1 MPVLYRKLTIAIVLG
16 GIFTLGIWPAFHSPA
31 IPMDEGMVL
40 VYPEMILKGQLP
52 YRDFESITG
61 PGNPMILAGA
71 YAAFGTNLFVERA
84 VGLVYRVL
92 IVWAIFGI
100 AQRWGALIATSCAIL
115 TIVLL
120 AGTDLW
126 ANTWYTGLSFALCSL
141 WAMADVTSSW
151 CCFIAGLLGG
161 IALLGRCD
169 FGPVLIASSLPLFL
183 SMERNVKLKF
193 IAGIVLAL
201 SPLIWMALIIGPMP
215 IFHSLFV
222 FPVFKLNPGRHLAI
236 SAAPWQMQCLLFL
249 QIGASIMNIAA
260 GIVEFR
266 DRASRQRGRLLL
278 GVGLLGIGLIHY
290 ALQRFDPGHALNSAL
305 LAVSFLPL
313 SILILSSAVTKAF
326 PRKLAAAAAVLAMVG
341 FLAFIAPAFTRF
353 YRSVLVALGFV
364 APHQATKDGEQLEP
378 GDKGI
383 FIVHHGRPFAFGFP
397 YAAEDA
403 DKLLAELER
412 VSVPGQRLF
421 IGPGDLR
428 LTNYCDTYIYHLEP
442 QLRPATYFL
451 EMNPGSA
458 NAPHSRLASDVASA
472 DWVILNRRWDFL
484 NEINRSTQFGSNEPN
499 QVLRENFE
507 LWWQRGSY
515 LLFRNKKISNAI
527 VPPPPQL

>member
-1 MPVLYRKLTIAIVLG
+1 
-16 GIFTLGIWPAFHSPA
+16 
-31 IPMDEGMVL
+31 
-40 VYPEMILKGQLP
+40 
-52 YRDFESITG
+52 
-61 PGNPMILAGA
+61 GNPMVLAGA
-71 YAAFGTNLFVERA
+71 YAGFSPNLFVERA
-84 VGLVYRVL
+84 VGLAYRIL
-92 IVWAIFGI
+92 IVLAIFGI
-100 AQRWGALIATSCAIL
+100 AQRWGALIATGCAIL

-151 CCFIAGLLGG
+151 RCFIAGLLGG

-266 DRASRQRGRLLL
+266 DRASRQRGCLLL

-313 SILILSSAVTKAF
+313 SILILSSAVRKAF
-326 PRKLAAAAAVLAMVG
+326 PRKLAALAAALAMLI
-341 FLAFIAPAFTRF
+341 FLGFIAPAFTRF
-353 YRSVLVALGFV
+353 YRSVRVTLGLD
-364 APHQATKDGEQLEP
+364 APHQATKTGEQLEP

-397 YAAEDA
+397 YAAEC
-403 DKLLAELER
+403 E
-412 VSVPGQRLF
+412 
-421 IGPGDLR
+421 
-428 LTNYCDTYIYHLEP
+428 
-442 QLRPATYFL
+442 
-451 EMNPGSA
+451 
-458 NAPHSRLASDVASA
+458 
-472 DWVILNRRWDFL
+472 
-484 NEINRSTQFGSNEPN
+484 
-499 QVLRENFE
+499 
-507 LWWQRGSY
+507 
-515 LLFRNKKISNAI
+515 KISNSGGKEGLI
-527 VPPPPQL
+527 CCSVTSGSVMQLFRHRHNVANYFPRRSSHGFSIDSKITLPDIFECPARRSVNVIGISTIRRPSCCARKTVST

>member
-1 MPVLYRKLTIAIVLG
+1 MPMLYRKLAIAIALC
-16 GIFTLGIWPAFHSPA
+16 GILALGIWPAFHSPA

-40 VYPEMILKGQLP
+40 VYPEMILKGELP

-71 YAAFGTNLFVERA
+71 YAAFGTSLFVERA
-84 VGLVYRVL
+84 VGLAYRLL
-92 IVWAIFGI
+92 IVFAIFAI
-100 AQRWGALIATSCAIL
+100 AQRWGTFIATSCATI

-141 WAMADVTSSW
+141 WAMADVTSGW
-151 CCFIAGLLGG
+151 RCFVAGLLAGV
-161 IALLGRCD
+161 ALLGRCD
-169 FGPVLIASSLPLFL
+169 FGPALIASSLPLFL
-183 SMERNVKLKF
+183 SMERNAKLKC

-201 SPLIWMALIIGPMP
+201 SPLIWMTLIIGPTP

-236 SAAPWQMQCLLFL
+236 SDAAWKMQCLFVL

-266 DRASRQRGRLLL
+266 NRASRQRGRLLL

-290 ALQRFDPGHALNSAL
+290 AIQRFDPGHALNSAL
-305 LAVSFLPL
+305 LAISFLPV
-313 SILILSSAVTKAF
+313 SVLILSSTVTKPL
-326 PRKLAAAAAVLAMVG
+326 PRKLAAAAAILAMLI

-353 YRSVLVALGFV
+353 YQSVRVALGFV
-364 APHQATKDGEQLEP
+364 APHQATKTGEQIEP
-378 GDKGI
+378 GDKGV

-403 DKLLAELER
+403 DKLLTELER

-421 IGPGDLR
+421 VGPGDLR
-428 LTNYCDTYIYHLEP
+428 LTNYCDTYIYYLEP

-484 NEINRSTQFGSNEPN
+484 NEVNRSTQFGSDEPN
-499 QVLRENFE
+499 HVLRENFE
-507 LWWQRGSY
+507 LWWQSGSY
-515 LLFRNKKISNAI
+515 LLFRNKALSNAV
-527 VPPPPQL
+527 VPPPS

>member
-1 MPVLYRKLTIAIVLG
+1 MPAPYRKLIVAIALC

-52 YRDFESITG
+52 YRDFESITA
-61 PGNPMILAGA
+61 PGNSMILAGA
-71 YAAFGTNLFVERA
+71 YAGFGPNLFVERT
-84 VGLVYRVL
+84 VGLAYRIFIVL
-92 IVWAIFGI
+92 AIFGI

-141 WAMADVTSSW
+141 WAMADVMSSW
-151 CCFIAGLLGG
+151 RCFVAGLLAGV
-161 IALLGRCD
+161 ALLGRCD
-169 FGPVLIASSLPLFL
+169 FGPALIASSLPLFL
-183 SMERNVKLKF
+183 SMERSAKLRF

-201 SPLIWMALIIGPMP
+201 SPLIWMMLVIGPTP

-236 SAAPWQMQCLLFL
+236 SAAPWQMQCLLVL
-249 QIGASIMNIAA
+249 QISASIINIAA
-260 GIVEFR
+260 GIIELR
-266 DRASRQRGRLLL
+266 KPATRARGALLL
-278 GVGLLGIGLIHY
+278 GVALLGLAIVHY
-290 ALQRFDPGHALNSAL
+290 ALQRFDSGHALNAAFVAL
-305 LAVSFLPL
+305 SFLPL
-313 SILILSSAVTKAF
+313 SIFVLVTEVAKAI
-326 PRKLAAAAAVLAMVG
+326 PKRIALAAAISVSL
-341 FLAFIAPAFTRF
+341 IAIHLLLPTFTRYF
-353 YRSVLVALGFV
+353 YRGLGVAAGILSPRN
-364 APHQATKDGEQLEP
+364 ASKTGEELEP

-397 YAAEDA
+397 YAAEEA
-403 DKLLAELER
+403 DKLLTELER

-421 IGPGDLR
+421 VGPGDLR
-428 LTNYCDTYIYHLEP
+428 LTNYCDTYIYYLEP

-458 NAPHSRLASDVASA
+458 NAPHSRLASDIAGA

-484 NEINRSTQFGSNEPN
+484 NELNRSTAFGSDEPN
-499 QVLRENFE
+499 QIVRENFE
-507 LWWQRGSY
+507 LWWQGGAY
-515 LLFRNKKISNAI
+515 LLFRNKRISNAI
-527 VPPPPQL
+527 VPPPP

>member
-1 MPVLYRKLTIAIVLG
+1 MPAPYRKLIVAIALC
-16 GIFTLGIWPAFHSPA
+16 GIFALGIWPAFHSPA

-61 PGNPMILAGA
+61 PGNSMILAGA
-71 YAAFGTNLFVERA
+71 YAAFGPNLFVERA
-84 VGLVYRVL
+84 VGLAYRIFIVL
-92 IVWAIFGI
+92 AIFGI

-151 CCFIAGLLGG
+151 RCFVAGLLAG

-169 FGPVLIASSLPLFL
+169 FGPALIASSLPLFL
-183 SMERNVKLKF
+183 SMERSAKLRF

-201 SPLIWMALIIGPMP
+201 SPLIWITLMIGPMP

-236 SAAPWQMQCLLFL
+236 SAAGWQMQCLLFL
-249 QIGASIMNIAA
+249 QIGASIMNISA

-313 SILILSSAVTKAF
+313 SILILSSAVRKAF
-326 PRKLAAAAAVLAMVG
+326 PRKLAAVAAALAMLI
-341 FLAFIAPAFTRF
+341 FLGFIAPAFTRF
-353 YRSVLVALGFV
+353 YRSVRVTLGLV
-364 APHQATKDGEQLEP
+364 APHQATKTGEQLEP

-397 YAAEDA
+397 YAAEEA
-403 DKLLAELER
+403 DKLLTELER
-412 VSVPGQRLF
+412 ASIPGQRLF
-421 IGPGDLR
+421 VGPGDLR
-428 LTNYCDTYIYHLEP
+428 LTNYCDTYIYYLEP

-458 NAPHSRLASDVASA
+458 NAPHSRLASDIAGA

-484 NEINRSTQFGSNEPN
+484 NELNRSTAFGSDEPN
-499 QVLRENFE
+499 QIVRENFE
-507 LWWQRGSY
+507 LWWQGGAY
-515 LLFRNKKISNAI
+515 LLFRNKRISNAI
-527 VPPPPQL
+527 VPPPP

>member
-1 MPVLYRKLTIAIVLG
+1 MPAPYRKLIVAIALC

-40 VYPEMILKGQLP
+40 VYPEMILKEQLP

-61 PGNPMILAGA
+61 PGNSMILAGA
-71 YAAFGTNLFVERA
+71 YAGFGPNLFVERA
-84 VGLVYRVL
+84 VGLAYRIFIVL
-92 IVWAIFGI
+92 AIFGI

-141 WAMADVTSSW
+141 WAMADARSSW
-151 CCFIAGLLGG
+151 RCFVAGLLAG

-169 FGPVLIASSLPLFL
+169 FGPALIASSLPLFL
-183 SMERNVKLKF
+183 SMERSAKLRF

-201 SPLIWMALIIGPMP
+201 SPLIWITLMIGPMP

-236 SAAPWQMQCLLFL
+236 SAAGWQMQCLLFL
-249 QIGASIMNIAA
+249 QIGASIMNISA

-278 GVGLLGIGLIHY
+278 GVGLLGIGLI
-290 ALQRFDPGHALNSAL
+290 
-305 LAVSFLPL
+305 
-313 SILILSSAVTKAF
+313 
-326 PRKLAAAAAVLAMVG
+326 
-341 FLAFIAPAFTRF
+341 
-353 YRSVLVALGFV
+353 
-364 APHQATKDGEQLEP
+364 
-378 GDKGI
+378 
-383 FIVHHGRPFAFGFP
+383 P

-403 DKLLAELER
+403 DKLLTELER
-412 VSVPGQRLF
+412 ASIPGQRLF
-421 IGPGDLR
+421 VGPGDLR
-428 LTNYCDTYIYHLEP
+428 LTNYCDTYIYYLEP

-458 NAPHSRLASDVASA
+458 NAPHSRLASDIAGA

-484 NEINRSTQFGSNEPN
+484 NELNRSTTFGSDEPN
-499 QVLRENFE
+499 QIVRENFE
-507 LWWQRGSY
+507 LWWQRGAY
-515 LLFRNKKISNAI
+515 LLFRNKRISNAI
-527 VPPPPQL
+527 VPPPP

>member
-1 MPVLYRKLTIAIVLG
+1 
-16 GIFTLGIWPAFHSPA
+16 
-31 IPMDEGMVL
+31 MVL

-71 YAAFGTNLFVERA
+71 YAAIGTNLFVERG
-84 VGLVYRVL
+84 VGLAYRVL
-92 IVWAIFGI
+92 IVLAIFGI
-100 AQRWGALIATSCAIL
+100 AQRWGALIAASCAIL

-151 CCFIAGLLGG
+151 RCFIAGLLAG

-169 FGPVLIASSLPLFL
+169 FGPALIVSSLPLFL
-183 SMERNVKLKF
+183 SMERSAKLRF

-201 SPLIWMALIIGPMP
+201 SPLIWMTLIIGPMP

-236 SAAPWQMQCLLFL
+236 SAAPWRMQCLLVL
-249 QIGASIMNIAA
+249 QIGASITNIAA
-260 GIVEFR
+260 GIVELR
-266 DRASRQRGRLLL
+266 NHASRQRGRLLL

-290 ALQRFDPGHALNSAL
+290 AIQRFDSGHVLNSAL

-313 SILILSSAVTKAF
+313 STLILSSAVTKAF
-326 PRKLAAAAAVLAMVG
+326 PRKLATAAAVLAMLI
-341 FLAFIAPAFTRF
+341 FLGFIAPAFTRF
-353 YRSVLVALGFV
+353 YRSVRVALGFV
-364 APHQATKDGEQLEP
+364 APRQATKTGEQLEP

-403 DKLLAELER
+403 DKLLTELER

-421 IGPGDLR
+421 VGPGDLR
-428 LTNYCDTYIYHLEP
+428 LTNYCDTYIYYLEP

-458 NAPHSRLASDVASA
+458 NAPHSRLAPDVASA

-484 NEINRSTQFGSNEPN
+484 NEVNRSTQVGSDEPN
-499 QVLRENFE
+499 HVLREDFG